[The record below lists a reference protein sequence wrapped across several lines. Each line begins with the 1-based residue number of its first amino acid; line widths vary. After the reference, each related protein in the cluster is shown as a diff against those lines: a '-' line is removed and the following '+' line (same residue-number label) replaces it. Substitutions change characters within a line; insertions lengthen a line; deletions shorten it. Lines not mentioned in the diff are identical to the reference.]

1 MITRTATAVATQA
14 EKQGVVLT
22 METPP
27 VRTVRA
33 DAGQIHRVLLNLLN
47 NAIRHTP
54 SGGNITVRVARADK
68 QVLFEV
74 RDTGSGIPA
83 DYLAHVF
90 DRFVQVPGATRGG
103 AGLGL
108 SIAKNIIEAHG
119 GTITAI
125 SKPGQGSALQF
136 SLPVAD

>member
-1 MITRTATAVATQA
+1 M
-14 EKQGVVLT
+14 
-22 METPP
+22 
-27 VRTVRA
+27 
-33 DAGQIHRVLLNLLN
+33 NLLN

-54 SGGNITVRVARADK
+54 SGGSVTVRVARADK

-74 RDTGSGIPA
+74 RDTGSGIPP

-90 DRFVQVPGATRGG
+90 ERFVQVPGATRGG

-108 SIAKNIIEAHG
+108 SIAKTIVEAHG
-119 GTITAI
+119 GVI
-125 SKPGQGSALQF
+125 SAASEPGHGSVLQF